1 MAEKSAAKPTT
12 SLSLK
17 HLRKVGYHRDRGPSA
32 ARGLYLQVTA
42 SAAKDAAPGEVAR
55 SWVYRFVSPIHG
67 RSRWMGLGPID
78 AVGLAEARQRA
89 IAARK
94 QVKAG
99 LDPID
104 QREDER
110 RAKAIEAAKRKTFG
124 EVAKQLLD
132 DRRDTWKN
140 AKHAAQWETSLT
152 TETKAIN
159 NLPVAA
165 IDTPLVLNVLRPIWR
180 KKPETAS
187 RIRSRIEAVLAY
199 ATVSEYRAGENPA
212 RWRGHL
218 EHMLPKKNKI
228 APVEHHKALSYAE
241 LPAFMARLRN
251 NESVSARALEF
262 TILTAAR
269 TGETIGAMWN
279 EIDLVAKTWTIP
291 ATRMKAGKEHR
302 VPLSERAMKLL
313 ERLPREDNYLF
324 IGASKIRPL
333 SNMAMLELLR
343 GMVGNG
349 VTVHGMRSAFRDWCR
364 ERTSYPREIAELA
377 LAHVNKDKTEAAY
390 ARGDALDHRRKLM
403 KAWADYLAAPPAKG
417 DVVTPIRAQRST

>member
-1 MAEKSAAKPTT
+1 MTKKRMTD
-12 SLSLK
+12 
-17 HLRKVGYHRDRGPSA
+17 LRVRSMTRAGYHLDCGPGS
-32 ARGLYLQVTA
+32 ARGLYVQVTA
-42 SAAKDAAPGEVAR
+42 SAAKDPVPGQVAK
-55 SWVYRFVSPIHG
+55 SWVYRFVSPVHG
-67 RSRWMGLGPID
+67 RSRWMGLGPVD
-78 AVGLAEARQRA
+78 AVSLAEARDKA

-104 QREDER
+104 EREKDR
-110 RAKAIEAAKRKTFG
+110 RTKAVEAAKLKTFG

-159 NLPVAA
+159 NLPVAE
-165 IDTPLVLNVLRPIWR
+165 IDTPLVLDVLRSIWR

-199 ATVSEYRAGENPA
+199 ATVSEYRSGENPA

-218 EHMLPKKNKI
+218 EHMLPKKSTI
-228 APVEHHKALSYAE
+228 APVEHHKALPYAE
-241 LPAFMARLRN
+241 LPAFMARLRE
-251 NESVSARALEF
+251 NESVSARALEW

-269 TGETIGAMWN
+269 TGETIGATWH
-279 EIDLVAKTWTIP
+279 EINTSTKTWTIP
-291 ATRMKAGKEHR
+291 AARMKKGEREHR
-302 VPLSERAMKLL
+302 VPLSDRAMKLL
-313 ERLPREDNYLF
+313 ERLPREGDYLF
-324 IGASKIRPL
+324 IGASAGKPL

-349 VTVHGMRSAFRDWCR
+349 VTVHGFRSAFRDWCK
-364 ERTSYPREIAELA
+364 EEIHCPREIAELA
-377 LAHVNKDKTEAAY
+377 LSHAVKDKTEAAY
-390 ARGDALDHRRKLM
+390 SRGDALEKRRKLM
-403 KAWADYLAAPPAKG
+403 AAWAMFCSMPATAKG
-417 DVVTPIRAQRST
+417 VVTPIRA